1 MKKGVV
7 LSVNKFSITLL
18 TPDGEFEK
26 TRRLHRNYEI
36 GEEIIYQPS
45 ENLVKSFLY
54 FSGKKTAVISAVV
67 TCIMLFSIIIP
78 HFSTHVSAYMTIDVN
93 PSIELGLDDHLQ
105 VVKIRGINTDGQRV
119 ISHIQEWKN
128 KDVSDVAEKIVLKTK
143 ELGYMDDMSTHKI
156 IVSKTMVEDDKKLD
170 ERLNQEI
177 KGFTNEMHIDNT
189 DVKLIHATETDRKK
203 AKQYGISTGK
213 FIEKKLD
220 EEKRKNEKHSL
231 EKKNN
236 NQSKKDDVTIPNSCK
251 KDNKVSNK
259 AHIKETYRNYAS
271 PETLNKNQTDIAVLN
286 NKSNDIENKHQ
297 FESSENSTIKSNSG
311 NKGNSKIKSN
321 PNNKGNSKIKNNPGN
336 KENSKTRS
344 NPSNKENSKIKSN
357 PGNKGNS
364 KIKSNPGNK
373 GNSKYKSN
381 PGNRGNAKNKNN
393 PGHSGNKHNS

>member
-1 MKKGVV
+1 MKKGIV

-26 TRRLHRNYEI
+26 TRRLQRNYEI

-45 ENLVKSFLY
+45 ENLLKSFLY

-93 PSIELGLDDHLQ
+93 PSIELGLNDHLQ
-105 VVKIRGINTDGQRV
+105 VVKIRGINTDGQLV

-128 KDVSDVAEKIVLKTK
+128 KDVSDVAENIVLKTK
-143 ELGYMDDMSTHKI
+143 ELGYMDDKSTHKI

-177 KGFTNEMHIDNT
+177 KGFTNEMHIANT
-189 DVKLIHATETDRKK
+189 EVKLIDATETDRKK

-213 FIEKKLD
+213 FIEQKLD
-220 EEKRKNEKHSL
+220 EEKRKNEKHNL
-231 EKKNN
+231 EKKND
-236 NQSKKDDVTIPNSCK
+236 NQSKKEDVTTTNSCK
-251 KDNKVSNK
+251 RDKNVSNQ
-259 AHIKETYRNYAS
+259 AHIKGTNDNYPS
-271 PETLNKNQTDIAVLN
+271 SETLNKNQPDIAILN
-286 NKSNDIENKHQ
+286 KKSNDSENKHQ
-297 FESSENSTIKSNSG
+297 FESNENSIIKNNPG

-321 PNNKGNSKIKNNPGN
+321 PSNKGNSKINGN
-336 KENSKTRS
+336 SD
-344 NPSNKENSKIKSN
+344 
-357 PGNKGNS
+357 NKGNS

-381 PGNRGNAKNKNN
+381 PGNSGNAKNKNN
-393 PGHSGNKHNS
+393 PGHSGNKHNSWN